1 VSEQNVELQR
11 RLTKA
16 FNARDIEAFIA
27 YCDRDIEFHAL
38 LSTAVG
44 GAIYHGHDGL
54 RTWHRDLEEAWG
66 GEVRFEPEAIFDLGE
81 HTLVYAVLHGR
92 GSQSGA
98 VVVMPHGQ
106 VLRWKNGRCVYFKA
120 YVRREDALEDLG
132 ISEDAL
138 VSIAP

>member
-1 VSEQNVELQR
+1 VSEENIELQR
-11 RLTKA
+11 RLTDT
-16 FNARDIEAFIA
+16 FNARDIDAFIVC
-27 YCDRDIEFHAL
+27 CDPDIEFHAL

-44 GAIYHGHDGL
+44 GAIYRGHDGL

-66 GEVRFEPEAIFDLGE
+66 GEVRIEPEAIFDLGE

-98 VVVMPHGQ
+98 VVAMPNGQ

-132 ISEDAL
+132 VSEDAL
-138 VSIAP
+138 VPIAP

>member
-1 VSEQNVELQR
+1 VSQQNIEIQR
-11 RLTKA
+11 RLTDA

-27 YCDRDIEFHAL
+27 YCDPDIEFHAL
-38 LSTAVG
+38 LSTTVG

-54 RTWHRDLEEAWG
+54 RAWHRDTEEAWG
-66 GEVRFEPEAIFDLGE
+66 EEVRLEREAIFDLRE
-81 HTLVYAVLHGR
+81 QTLVYAVLHGR

-98 VVVMPHGQ
+98 VVAMPHAQ

-132 ISEDAL
+132 VSEDAL
-138 VSIAP
+138 VPIAP

>member
-1 VSEQNVELQR
+1 MSQQNIEVQR
-11 RLTKA
+11 CLTDA

-27 YCDRDIEFHAL
+27 YCDPDIEFHAL

-54 RTWHRDLEEAWG
+54 RAWHRDIEETWGEYALE
-66 GEVRFEPEAIFDLGE
+66 REAIFDLGE

-98 VVVMPHGQ
+98 VVAMPNAQ
-106 VLRWKNGRCVYFKA
+106 VLRWKNGRCAYFKA

-138 VSIAP
+138 VPITP